1 MSRILCTVSRY
12 LLLTDSGITD
22 THALQVLPSGD
33 ATDLLVSIAGT
44 ASTEL
49 AVDPLSMHASDEPWA
64 NLN

>member
-1 MSRILCTVSRY
+1 MIETEGTTDVHGYRG
-12 LLLTDSGITD
+12 LLQGY
-22 THALQVLPSGD
+22 

-64 NLN
+64 TLN